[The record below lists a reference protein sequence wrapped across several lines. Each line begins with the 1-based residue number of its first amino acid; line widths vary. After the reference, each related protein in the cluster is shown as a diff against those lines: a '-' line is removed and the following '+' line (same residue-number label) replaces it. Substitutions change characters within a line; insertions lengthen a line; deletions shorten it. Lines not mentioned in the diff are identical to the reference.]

1 MDYIHDYFAAFRRAG
16 IDTTFEVHRHNNG
29 PVVERIN
36 FDHVTH
42 DGLSAMLEIV
52 RRYPAEGQKLPKV
65 TVPKKPSLVKRLYEL
80 ARWYVRFFPFKPSLW
95 KSNGQTRMISASLQF
110 PIIPHSS
117 LLNTRLLLSLDQ
129 TAKKYLEKPDLKRMW
144 MMPVGLYPVV
154 LRELPPLNR
163 VSFVELSVDNNT
175 SLPDLESQIKR
186 ELKSLSYWGT
196 MLTMLPAKFM
206 GQWFFSLLSKYLHLS
221 FRRTG
226 TFSNMG
232 EWTIPQLPENEWWS
246 FGKGVVARMSPVE
259 ATAITINGKLGVSIH
274 FHESLGM
281 QEQDALAFIEEWRS
295 AFSRISAND

>member
-16 IDTTFEVHRHNNG
+16 IDTTFEIHRHNG
-29 PVVERIN
+29 ESVVEKIN

-52 RRYPAEGQKLPKV
+52 RRFPAEGQKLPKV
-65 TVPKKPSLVKRLYEL
+65 AVPKKPSLFKRLYEL
-80 ARWYVRFFPFKPSLW
+80 SRWYVRFFPFKPSLW
-95 KSNGQTRMISASLQF
+95 KSRGETKMASASLEF
-110 PIIPHSS
+110 PTPPHAT

-129 TAKKYLEKPDLKRMW
+129 TAKKYLVKPDVKRMW
-144 MMPVGLYPVV
+144 MLPVGLYPMV

-163 VSFVELSVDNNT
+163 VSFVELS
-175 SLPDLESQIKR
+175 LEDKTTLSELEIQIKR

-206 GQWFFSLLSKYLHLS
+206 GQWFFALLSKYLHLS

-259 ATAITINGKLGVSIH
+259 ATAITVNGKLGVSIH
-274 FHESLGM
+274 FHASLGFT
-281 QEQDALAFIEEWRS
+281 ESDAKIFIEEWRK
-295 AFSRISAND
+295 AFEEISR